1 MGSQA
6 AHYEKVKLLVA
17 SDHLSSS
24 DNIILH

>member
-1 MGSQA
+1 MGSQT

-24 DNIILH
+24 DDLILH